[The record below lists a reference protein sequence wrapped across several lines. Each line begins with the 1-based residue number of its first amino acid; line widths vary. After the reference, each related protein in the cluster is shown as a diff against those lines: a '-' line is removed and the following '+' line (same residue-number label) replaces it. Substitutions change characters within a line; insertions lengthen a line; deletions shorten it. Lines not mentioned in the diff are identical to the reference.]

1 MYSTADPK
9 SDENSDETLNLVIVT
24 ELVKLLECRE
34 DTIGKLVLVVV
45 LQVPNDKNDEF
56 RPKNAVFR
64 FKLKEINF
72 EAVQTC
78 IVEEFLFGDFK
89 TRNSAQNKLAWPPIR
104 TLNLKQDWSS
114 YLVVPK
120 FNQLVVKIS

>member
-45 LQVPNDKNDEF
+45 LQVPNDKNDEL

-89 TRNSAQNKLAWPPIR
+89 ARNPAQTKLAWP
-104 TLNLKQDWSS
+104 Q
-114 YLVVPK
+114 YEH
-120 FNQLVVKIS
+120 

>member
-56 RPKNAVFR
+56 RPKNAV
-64 FKLKEINF
+64 LD
-72 EAVQTC
+72 
-78 IVEEFLFGDFK
+78 L
-89 TRNSAQNKLAWPPIR
+89 S
-104 TLNLKQDWSS
+104 
-114 YLVVPK
+114 
-120 FNQLVVKIS
+120 

>member
-45 LQVPNDKNDEF
+45 LQVPNDKDDEF

-89 TRNSAQNKLAWPPIR
+89 ARNPAQTKLAWPPIR
-104 TLNLKQDWSS
+104 TLTFVTLLFSF
-114 YLVVPK
+114 V
-120 FNQLVVKIS
+120 

>member
-9 SDENSDETLNLVIVT
+9 SDENSDETLNLVLIT

-34 DTIGKLVLVVV
+34 DTIGKLILVVV
-45 LQVPNDKNDEF
+45 LQVPLIKMMNF
-56 RPKNAVFR
+56 FPKNAVFR

-78 IVEEFLFGDFK
+78 IVEEFLLE
-89 TRNSAQNKLAWPPIR
+89 TSKLA
-104 TLNLKQDWSS
+104 TLLK
-114 YLVVPK
+114 P
-120 FNQLVVKIS
+120 N

>member
-89 TRNSAQNKLAWPPIR
+89 ARNPAQTKLAWP
-104 TLNLKQDWSS
+104 Q
-114 YLVVPK
+114 YEH
-120 FNQLVVKIS
+120 

>member
-45 LQVPNDKNDEF
+45 LQVPNDKDDEF
-56 RPKNAVFR
+56 RPINAVFR
-64 FKLKEINF
+64 FKLKEI
-72 EAVQTC
+72 
-78 IVEEFLFGDFK
+78 K
-89 TRNSAQNKLAWPPIR
+89 TILIKYKLK
-104 TLNLKQDWSS
+104 LL
-114 YLVVPK
+114 
-120 FNQLVVKIS
+120 